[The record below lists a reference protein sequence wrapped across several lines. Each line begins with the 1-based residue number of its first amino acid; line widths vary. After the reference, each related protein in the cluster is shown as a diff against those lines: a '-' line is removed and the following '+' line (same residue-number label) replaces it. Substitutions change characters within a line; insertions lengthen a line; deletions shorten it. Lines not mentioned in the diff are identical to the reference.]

1 VDGDTY
7 VFSEVQ
13 NCDTGAIQELH
24 LMKPNSTHSHKKS
37 IGKKCLTFTV
47 IYDMVKV

>member
-1 VDGDTY
+1 MDGDTY

-13 NCDTGAIQELH
+13 DCDTGAIQELH
-24 LMKPNSTHSHKKS
+24 PMKPNSSQRHRTPT
-37 IGKKCLTFTV
+37 GKKCLTFPV